1 MEDKMKKSILFA
13 AATIVAILCVGCAST
28 KGARQ
33 SKPKSSLTD
42 PNYVYKMYDD
52 VISGAA
58 GIDAEEANA
67 KYNFIDAE
75 LVKWAPDGNK
85 TYLKTGDLYSKFQY
99 EDNTGDWAADIMSQ
113 TYEKID
119 VGDDSII
126 AFNLTMAKHLGWILN
141 FSEQGAKPAS
151 INKAVL
157 KFKMYIPAEYAAEE
171 AREICSLRVN
181 VRDTNWGLTYL
192 DGLDKCSLVDIGAG
206 WHVCTI
212 DFANKT
218 YELGGVKGTFT
229 TGFARGKHNAVEIQ
243 FDGKGGKAVAPVYFD
258 WLTID
263 GLK

>member
-1 MEDKMKKSILFA
+1 MKKSMLIVAVSVA
-13 AATIVAILCVGCAST
+13 AALCVGCAST
-28 KGARQ
+28 GGGSSKSA
-33 SKPKSSLTD
+33 KPKSSLTD
-42 PNYVYKMYDD
+42 PNYVYQMYDD
-52 VISGAA
+52 VITGAA

-67 KYNFIDAE
+67 KYNLVDAE

-99 EDNTGDWAADIMSQ
+99 EDGTGDWAEDIMSK

-119 VGDDSII
+119 VGEGDYII

-141 FSEQGAKPAS
+141 FSNQGANPAS
-151 INKAVL
+151 LKDAVL
-157 KFKMYIPAEYAAEE
+157 KFKMYIPSEYASED
-171 AREICSLRVN
+171 ARDLCSLRVN
-181 VRDTNWGLTYL
+181 VRDTNWGLTYI

-218 YELGGVKGTFT
+218 YELGGVKGSFT
-229 TGFARGKHNAVEIQ
+229 TGFSRGKHNAVEIQ

-258 WLTID
+258 WLSLD

>member
-1 MEDKMKKSILFA
+1 MEDKMKKTILFA
-13 AATIVAILCVGCAST
+13 AATMLAVLCVGCAST
-28 KGARQ
+28 K
-33 SKPKSSLTD
+33 STSTKPKSSLTD
-42 PNYVYKMYDD
+42 PNYVYQMYDD

-58 GIDAEEANA
+58 GIDADEATA
-67 KYNFIDAE
+67 KYNLIDAE
-75 LVKWAPDGNK
+75 LVKWALDGNK

-99 EDNTGDWAADIMSQ
+99 EDNTGDWAEDIMSK

-126 AFNLTMAKHLGWILN
+126 AFNLTMAKHIGWILN

-151 INKAVL
+151 VNKAVL

-171 AREICSLRVN
+171 ARELCSLRVN
-181 VRDTNWGLTYL
+181 VRDTNWGITYL

-218 YELGGVKGTFT
+218 YELGGVKGTFS

-258 WLTID
+258 WVSLD